1 VKHEEIVR
9 LGKQLDDSSTH
20 IQIFC
25 VPVFRSLDAFEPGLN
40 VRGHTRRRNIIIED
54 IGTKWTD
61 ENDSDEILTD
71 YRLPSCQ
78 RQQVAIRMLHNLFTL
93 RLLQD

>member
-1 VKHEEIVR
+1 VKREEIVR

-25 VPVFRSLDAFEPGLN
+25 VPVFRSLDAFELGLN

-54 IGTKWTD
+54 IGTLLELRARSGSTRTIRTKSSRIIVYGHA
-61 ENDSDEILTD
+61 NAN
-71 YRLPSCQ
+71 RLQFGWP
-78 RQQVAIRMLHNLFTL
+78 
-93 RLLQD
+93 

>member
-54 IGTKWTD
+54 IGT
-61 ENDSDEILTD
+61 
-71 YRLPSCQ
+71 
-78 RQQVAIRMLHNLFTL
+78 
-93 RLLQD
+93 LLELAHEVGRRE